1 VSDPLLDTLAGNYR
15 LVAKLGAGGMGDV
28 YKAVHT
34 TIGSKV
40 AIKVLHATSD
50 PDSEERFLREAKAV
64 NLIEHDG
71 VVKVLDAGRLASG
84 RPFLVMELLDGAA
97 LSELQRANTLSPVDA
112 CLVMVDVLDA
122 LSAAHAASV
131 IHRDLKPAN
140 IFRTRSGRTVVLDFG
155 IAKLIAADGPAR
167 LTMSGSAIGTPAYMA
182 PEQIGDRDVGPA
194 ADLYAAGVV
203 LFELLCGRLPF
214 DGGTVDILNGHL
226 ERSPPPPRALR
237 PALSVALSDLLLRA
251 LEKDPAKRFSSAATM
266 RDALRIAMTGALAS
280 APRPGSA
287 PVITEHVSDA
297 TVDLARGIAPT
308 AAHTARESGPPTV
321 PQRPG
326 SSPARDVGPPAV
338 VRPAN
343 RRSRTPIVVAAI
355 GIVALGIVIAVIAT
369 KRGGSATRDAGVA
382 IGESR
387 DAAGLQPIGPGS
399 SSDAAGSDTLDAL
412 DPLVVDAAVP
422 QRPADELA
430 RDAAMRLP
438 SLRNRQVSP
447 CLAEDRVGQGLA
459 DPLQLALAR
468 YRNALACKHVGSLD
482 DAATRAIAQA
492 QDLAQNGDLALAT
505 RLVDRQLA
513 GLAALQID
521 RAFVERRVATVR
533 ALQRDDRVPE
543 PARDRMSE
551 LIRDALAEIAAGRFE
566 SANIALDEAAAVA
579 WKSIRLRGG

>member
-1 VSDPLLDTLAGNYR
+1 VIVADPLLDTMAGNYR

-28 YKAVHT
+28 YKAIHA

-84 RPFLVMELLDGAA
+84 RPFLVMELLDGDA
-97 LSELQRANTLSPVDA
+97 LSELQKANALAPVDA
-112 CLVMVDVLDA
+112 CLVMADVLDA

-155 IAKLIAADGPAR
+155 IAKLLAADGPAR

-182 PEQIGDRDVGPA
+182 PEQIGDRDVGPP

-237 PALSVALSDLLLRA
+237 PELPAAISELLLRA
-251 LEKDPAKRFSSAATM
+251 LEKEPAKRFPSAAAM
-266 RDALRIAMTGALAS
+266 RDALRLAMTGALAS
-280 APRPGSA
+280 SPRPGSA
-287 PVITEHVSDA
+287 PVITERVSDA
-297 TVDLARGIAPT
+297 TVDLARGGDPT
-308 AAHTARESGPPTV
+308 A
-321 PQRPG
+321 PQRPPVAQRPRAG
-326 SSPARDVGPPAV
+326 SSPTEHVADATRAPSA
-338 VRPAN
+338 
-343 RRSRTPIVVAAI
+343 RRSRTWIFLVAGLALVGAVVA
-355 GIVALGIVIAVIAT
+355 IAVVA
-369 KRGGSATRDAGVA
+369 KRDSQPARVADASVVVA
-382 IGESR
+382 HESR
-387 DAAGLQPIGPGS
+387 DAGEP
-399 SSDAAGSDTLDAL
+399 DALDAL
-412 DPLVVDAAVP
+412 DALDAVAPIDAAVP

-438 SLRNRQVSP
+438 SLRNRRVEP
-447 CLAEDRVGQGLA
+447 CLAEDQVGREVAAEPLRV
-459 DPLQLALAR
+459 ALAR
-468 YRNALACKHVGSLD
+468 YRNLLACKHILAHD
-482 DAATRAIAQA
+482 DATTRIIAEVEDFA
-492 QDLAQNGDLALAT
+492 RNGELEVAT
-505 RLVDRQLA
+505 RLIDRQLA
-513 GLAALQID
+513 NLGALQID
-521 RAFVERRVATVR
+521 GAFVERRVATVR
-533 ALQRDDRVPE
+533 TLQRDDRVSE
-543 PARDRMSE
+543 ATRDRMSE
-551 LIRDALAEIAAGRFE
+551 LLRDALSEIAARRFE